1 VSDVRGTVIDLKG
14 LSTDLINSD
23 IDSDSVKDIID
34 EIHGYFRE
42 VTEISGY
49 CSDVKNMITLPA
61 ANGMALSINHAAQC
75 LLDYKRTYKFLKG
88 FVKAIKDKQQEYPK
102 ETIQI
107 FYAGCGPYAPFL
119 TLVAPLFSPKEVQ
132 FSLLE
137 INKDSL
143 DKAKRLID
151 NLQLTDYI
159 KSYYLEDATTFKIE
173 NPQSYHILFSETLDA
188 LLYRECYVPILW
200 NLVPQFS
207 SDVTIIPENVKVDLF
222 FKEKSNEVFETTIF
236 NVKNAIKLAELNSS
250 LPEQFTAVR
259 VELSNATKYDRIVL
273 ATEVQVYK
281 ELLLV
286 RSESSLTLTLEME
299 IEKPIVNKAVLFT
312 YHTKPNMELKF
323 KLEK

>member
-1 VSDVRGTVIDLKG
+1 MEVREKVIDLKR
-14 LSTDLINSD
+14 LSRDLINSEE
-23 IDSDSVKDIID
+23 DSDSINNIID
-34 EIHGYFRE
+34 KIHRYFRD

-49 CSDVKNMITLPA
+49 CSDVKNMITVPA
-61 ANGMALSINHAAQC
+61 TKGMALSINHAAQC

-88 FVKAIKDKQQEYPK
+88 FVRAIEDKQKIYPG

-107 FYAGCGPYAPFL
+107 FYAGCGPYAPFV
-119 TLVAPLFSPKEVQ
+119 TLVAPLFTPDEVQ

-143 DKAKRLID
+143 EKATTLIK
-151 NLQLTDYI
+151 NLKLTNYI
-159 KSYYLEDATTFKIE
+159 RATYLSDATTFKVDQ
-173 NPQSYHILFSETLDA
+173 PKSYHILFSETLDA

-207 SDVTIIPENVKVDLF
+207 SEITVIPENVKVDLF
-222 FKEKSNEVFETTIF
+222 FKEKLDEKFETTIF
-236 NVKNAIKLAELNSS
+236 DVKGVIKTAKKNLK
-250 LPEQFTAVR
+250 LPEQFSAVR
-259 VELSNATKYDRIVL
+259 VDLTQADKYNRIIL

-286 RSESSLTLTLEME
+286 RNESSLTLILEME
-299 IEKPIVNKAVLFT
+299 IDKPITNKAVLFT
-312 YHTKPNMELKF
+312 YHTTPSVELKF

>member
-1 VSDVRGTVIDLKG
+1 MEVREKVIDLKR
-14 LSTDLINSD
+14 LSRDLINSEE
-23 IDSDSVKDIID
+23 DSDSINNIID
-34 EIHGYFRE
+34 KIHRYFRD

-49 CSDVKNMITLPA
+49 CSDVKNMITVPA
-61 ANGMALSINHAAQC
+61 TKGMALSINHAAQC

-88 FVKAIKDKQQEYPK
+88 FVRAIEDKQKIYPG

-107 FYAGCGPYAPFL
+107 FYAGCGPYAPFV
-119 TLVAPLFSPKEVQ
+119 TLVAPLFTPDEVQ

-143 DKAKRLID
+143 EKATTLIK
-151 NLQLTDYI
+151 NLKLTNYI
-159 KSYYLEDATTFKIE
+159 RATYLSDATTFKVDQ
-173 NPQSYHILFSETLDA
+173 PKSYHILFSETLDA

-207 SDVTIIPENVKVDLF
+207 SEITVIPENVKVDLF
-222 FKEKSNEVFETTIF
+222 FKEKLDETFETTIF
-236 NVKNAIKLAELNSS
+236 DVKGVIKTAKQNLK
-250 LPEQFTAVR
+250 LPEQFSAVR
-259 VELSNATKYDRIVL
+259 VDLTQADKYNRIIL

-286 RSESSLTLTLEME
+286 RNESSLTLILEME
-299 IEKPIVNKAVLFT
+299 IDKPITNKAVLFT
-312 YHTKPNMELKF
+312 YHTTPSVELKF

>member
-1 VSDVRGTVIDLKG
+1 MKVVTEVLIDLKS

-23 IDSDSVKDIID
+23 IESDAVKSIID
-34 EIHGYFRE
+34 EIHTYFRE

-49 CSDVKNMITLPA
+49 GSDVKNMITLPA

-88 FVKAIKDKQQEYPK
+88 FVKAIEDKQKEYPN

-119 TLVAPLFSPKEVQ
+119 TLVAPLFTPEEVQ
-132 FSLLE
+132 FTLLE
-137 INKDSL
+137 INRDSL
-143 DKAKRLID
+143 EKAEILIE
-151 NLQLTDYI
+151 NLKLTDYI
-159 KSYYLEDATTFKIE
+159 KACFLEDATTFKIE
-173 NPQSYHILFSETLDA
+173 SPKSYHILFSETLDA
-188 LLYRECYVPILW
+188 LLYRECYVSILW

-207 SDVTIIPENVKVDLF
+207 SDITVIPENVKVDLF

-236 NVKNAIKLAELNSS
+236 NVKKAIKHAGLNSS
-250 LPEQFTAVR
+250 LPEQFTDVR
-259 VELSNATKYDRIVL
+259 VGLSEATKYDRIVL
-273 ATEVQVYK
+273 ATEVQIYK
-281 ELLLV
+281 DFLLL